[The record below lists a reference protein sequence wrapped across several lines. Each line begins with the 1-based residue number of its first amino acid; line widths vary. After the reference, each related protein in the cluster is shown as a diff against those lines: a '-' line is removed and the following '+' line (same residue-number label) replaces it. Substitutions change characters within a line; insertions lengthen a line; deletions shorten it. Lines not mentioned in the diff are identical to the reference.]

1 MSNMPK
7 AMIQRAALRTQVEER
22 LREDLFTEAFNH
34 LDPRTVESLTG
45 IMNMWRE
52 EDQGWLALGTD
63 NEDGLSLQDLKQW
76 SRQLREA
83 LAGNPHMK
91 RGAELRSDYINEGGI
106 RFGGL
111 GKGRSRLRAHIES
124 DVQQLRY
131 FGPTARAERYKACYT
146 DGGVFYLGTTDPAT
160 GQRGIEAAIPLS
172 EIVTTYRNP
181 NNWNEVWAYLREWRV
196 HGGGARQD
204 GAVRTQKRWYFTD
217 LFEHKRSKAKNP
229 TIRYNG
235 ESVPVDKH
243 AVIFDAFVNTQ
254 IGWTFGVPHSLSALA
269 WARLYRDFLVNGK
282 IMSDAM
288 AQFAFQLTTKSQGGT
303 KNASLKMASRSGPG
317 QTVVSPNELTPMATA
332 GKGYDF
338 DSGRA
343 LASVVATAIGV
354 SVIHLTSDPGTAGSS
369 YGSAQTLDL
378 PTRLSVEAE
387 RRWNVELDLRV
398 LRWMGAKNPTAEF
411 NPLIS
416 ATDVYREIQALK
428 LAFDSGLF
436 EGTPVQAR
444 MADIL
449 GIVEQGDVPE
459 GMLLPNNEKTIDA
472 NKPNPSPDGA
482 SAGTQA
488 GGAGQGQK
496 TGAGI
501 GQKDRSTRGDSNAD
515 KAASK

>member
-1 MSNMPK
+1 MTNLPK
-7 AMIQRAALRTQVEER
+7 ALERRKQEMRRTAELLEAGFEHLEPRAI
-22 LREDLFTEAFNH
+22 
-34 LDPRTVESLTG
+34 ESLQG
-45 IMNMWRE
+45 VMNMWRE
-52 EDQGWLALGTD
+52 EDAGWLAMGHD
-63 NEDGLSLQDLKQW
+63 QQDGLSLTDLKQW
-76 SRQLREA
+76 SAQLRESV
-83 LAGNPHMK
+83 AGNPHIK

-111 GKGRSRLRAHIES
+111 GGQRSRISQLIDS
-124 DVQQLRY
+124 DMQQRRY
-131 FGPTARAERYKACYT
+131 FGPTARAERYRACYT
-146 DGGVFYLGTTDPAT
+146 DGGVFFIGKVQKDKS
-160 GQRGIEAAIPLS
+160 RGIEAQVPLH
-172 EIVTTYRNP
+172 EIISTYRNP
-181 NNWNEVWAYLREWRV
+181 ENWSEVWAYLREWRV
-196 HGGGARQD
+196 GNNND
-204 GAVRTQKRWYFTD
+204 STPKTKKMWYYTD
-217 LFEHKRSKAKNP
+217 VFEENRSRAKNP
-229 TIRYNG
+229 TISYG
-235 ESVPVDKH
+235 GKAIPVAKD

-254 IGWTFGVPHSLSALA
+254 VGWTFGVPHALAALA

-282 IMSDAM
+282 IMSDAL
-288 AQFAFQLTTKSQGGT
+288 AQFAFQLQTKSKGGT
-303 KNASLKMASRSGPG
+303 QNASMKLASRSGPG
-317 QTVVSPNELTPMATA
+317 QTVVGPNEMTPMATA

-354 SVIHLTSDPGTAGSS
+354 SVIHLTADPGTAGSS

-428 LAFDSGLF
+428 LAFDAGLF
-436 EGTPVQAR
+436 EGTPIQQR

-459 GMLLPNNEKTIDA
+459 GMLLPNNEETVNIS
-472 NKPNPSPDGA
+472 KPDPDTGDPDDDSDGA
-482 SAGTQA
+482 QA

-501 GQKDRSTRGDSNAD
+501 GPKDRSTRDDSNAD

>member
-1 MSNMPK
+1 MATSLPRSLERVKVERERTARLLEQGFANLNPVATEQLMS
-7 AMIQRAALRTQVEER
+7 V
-22 LREDLFTEAFNH
+22 
-34 LDPRTVESLTG
+34 
-45 IMNMWRE
+45 MNMLKE
-52 EDQGWLALGTD
+52 EDAGWLVIGAGQ
-63 NEDGLSLQDLKQW
+63 EDGLTLEDLQEW
-76 SRQLREA
+76 SPKLREA

-111 GKGRSRLRAHIES
+111 TAKLKKLVNS
-124 DVQQLRY
+124 DIQQYRY
-131 FGPTARAERYKACYT
+131 FGPTARAERYRACYT
-146 DGGVFYLGTTDPAT
+146 DGGVFFLGKEQK
-160 GQRGIEAAIPLS
+160 GGERVIEAAVPLN
-172 EIVTTYRNP
+172 EIIATHRNP
-181 NNWNEVWAYLREWRV
+181 ENWSEVWAYLREWRV
-196 HGGGARQD
+196 GRDDRGIPK
-204 GAVRTQKRWYFTD
+204 TKRMWYYTD
-217 LFEHKRSKAKNP
+217 LFESNRSRAKNP
-229 TIRYNG
+229 TINFQR
-235 ESVPVDKH
+235 EKIPVAKD

-254 IGWTFGVPHSLSALA
+254 TGWTFGVPHSLAALA

-282 IMSDAM
+282 IMSDAL
-288 AQFAFQLTTKSQGGT
+288 AQFAFQMQTKSKGGT
-303 KNASLKMASRSGPG
+303 QNASMKFASAGGSG
-317 QTVVSPNELTPMATA
+317 QTVVGPNELSPLATA

-354 SVIHLTSDPGTAGSS
+354 SVIHLTADPGTAGSS

-436 EGTPVQAR
+436 EGTPIQDR

-449 GIVEQGDVPE
+449 GITEQGAIPDGV
-459 GMLLPNNEKTIDA
+459 LLPNNEETAKI
-472 NKPNPSPDGA
+472 NKPDPRPDGD
-482 SAGTQA
+482 SNGSQA
-488 GGAGQGQK
+488 GGAGQGQGSGQG
-496 TGAGI
+496 TGP
-501 GQKDRSTRGDSNAD
+501 KDRSTRDDSNAD

>member
-1 MSNMPK
+1 MSNLPK
-7 AMIQRAALRTQVEER
+7 ALERRKRERQRTAELLEEG
-22 LREDLFTEAFNH
+22 FNH
-34 LDPRTVESLTG
+34 IDPRTAESLMG
-45 IMNMWRE
+45 VMNMWRE
-52 EDQGWLALGTD
+52 EDAGWLAMGTD
-63 NEDGLSLQDLKQW
+63 NEDGLSIEDLKQW
-76 SRQLREA
+76 SQQLREA
-83 LAGNPHMK
+83 LAGNPHIK

-106 RFGGL
+106 RFGNL
-111 GKGRSRLRAHIES
+111 GRQKSKISQLIE
-124 DVQQLRY
+124 DATQQLRY

-146 DGGVFYLGTTDPAT
+146 DGCVFYLGKTERDGT
-160 GQRGIEAAIPLS
+160 RGIEAAVPLS

-196 HGGGARQD
+196 GKGLNAEGKVETR
-204 GAVRTQKRWYFTD
+204 KMWYFTD
-217 LFEHKRSKAKNP
+217 LFESKRSRAKAP

-235 ESVPVDKH
+235 EDVRVSTDS
-243 AVIFDAFVNTQ
+243 VIFDAFVNTQ
-254 IGWTFGVPHSLSALA
+254 IGWTFGVPHALAALA

-282 IMSDAM
+282 IMSDAL
-288 AQFAFQLTTKSQGGT
+288 AQFAFQLQTKSQGGT
-303 KNASLKMASRSGPG
+303 KNASMQLATPSGPG
-317 QTVVSPNELTPMATA
+317 QTVVGPNQMTPLSTA

-354 SVIHLTSDPGTAGSS
+354 SVIHLTANPGDAGSS

-436 EGTPVQAR
+436 AGTPVQQR

-449 GIVEQGDVPE
+449 GVVEPGAVPD
-459 GMLLPNNEKTIDA
+459 GMLLPNNEATIDA
-472 NKPNPSPDGA
+472 NKPDPSDGD
-482 SAGTQA
+482 GQQA
-488 GGAGQGQK
+488 GGAGQGKK
-496 TGAGI
+496 TGAGT
-501 GQKDRSTRGDSNAD
+501 GPKDRSTRGDSNAD
-515 KAASK
+515 KAASL